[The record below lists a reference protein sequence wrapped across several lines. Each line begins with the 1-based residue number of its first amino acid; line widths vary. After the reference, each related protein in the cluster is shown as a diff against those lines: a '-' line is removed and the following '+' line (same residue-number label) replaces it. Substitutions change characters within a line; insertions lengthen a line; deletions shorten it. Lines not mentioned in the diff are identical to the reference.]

1 MLVRSYSEK
10 ESQLKQRTKQV
21 SDKDILFQKV
31 HAIFQKSTSIP
42 NFKERLEKDNI
53 ITYERGGKLTG
64 VYFGKRRYRLK
75 NSLGIDMNQLQIKDK
90 VSEREQA
97 LKTLR
102 KRQKGRSI
110 DRTRER

>member
-10 ESQLKQRTKQV
+10 ESQLKLRTKQA
-21 SDKDILFQKV
+21 SQKDILFQKV
-31 HAIFQKSTSIP
+31 HAVFQQSTSIS
-42 NFKERLEKDNI
+42 NFKQGLEKKYI
-53 ITYERGGKLTG
+53 KTYERGGKLTG

-75 NSLGIDMNQLQIKDK
+75 NSLGINISQLQIKDK

-102 KRQKGRSI
+102 KGQRGRSI
-110 DRTRER
+110 DKGRER